1 LTGAAKPIHVESI
14 RAGCLEIS
22 FNNRLAFVDMFG
34 VCARPVPTRRKP
46 AQIQIHGVINRR
58 SIVGFEARPDPV
70 RMSSHFAEGSL
81 FDPRFNLEAAG
92 DRLVLRDILASFE
105 RSLIVAALL
114 AAGGN
119 QRRAAKALGVLPT
132 TLQEKLKRFGLLD
145 ERFGRRARHGGRA
158 DRPSDQETPRH
169 EAGNTPKEDR
179 PQ

>member
-1 LTGAAKPIHVESI
+1 
-14 RAGCLEIS
+14 
-22 FNNRLAFVDMFG
+22 
-34 VCARPVPTRRKP
+34 
-46 AQIQIHGVINRR
+46 
-58 SIVGFEARPDPV
+58 
-70 RMSSHFAEGSL
+70 MSSHFAEGSI

-145 ERFGRRARHGGRA
+145 DRFGRRARTGGRA
-158 DRPSDQETPRH
+158 RHLNDHEMPRH
-169 EAGNTPKEDR
+169 EAPITPIKEN
-179 PQ
+179 P